1 MSSSNNFKNHSPFVA
16 TLIDQFVPDHI
27 RANYPQLIAFIE
39 AYLGYL
45 EESNE
50 SGYFQNALPQQ
61 RDIRTQEKEFLRR
74 IEQEIGLF
82 VPREYEATPLLF
94 YDKISE
100 LWRSKG
106 SQEAIE
112 TFFRLFLNDTVQIR
126 FPWDFVLKPSDGR
139 WEAPRKLRVSI
150 IRGDAN
156 DFASKRVQQIEEYG
170 LATVTKVERKV
181 YADQTIFE
189 LTILR
194 GNTVGNFKVGNRIT
208 TEDRSVEAEIYNSV
222 SDIVVETPG
231 TNYEVGDRIRLEG
244 RSRISFEA
252 RVSEVNGSGGITD
265 VDIIDFGSGTTPNH
279 IFNVQGSGKFYL
291 DNFTVFQY
299 LEDNRE
305 LDLGDN
311 LDISEDSIEF
321 LSSDEDY
328 TLGTYFGEF
337 YVGRIIAFAVDES
350 LVDTPLQTSNIITT
364 PTDPTEPLN
373 FKVDSLNGIGAT
385 FSLEFA
391 PIVESAGYYDGVRGQ
406 LSEAIVLQDSEFYQ
420 KFSYEV
426 VTAYPI
432 NEWIDPL
439 KRHVHPAGTKPFGLI
454 NRIERL
460 DAEVDIL
467 SNSVREII
475 PQDSSIA
482 SQFVAKSF
490 TKRIGDGV
498 IGTDDTSVLSQE
510 DISFTKRIFESAS
523 NTDSGLL
530 VIQDYTS
537 EHYFSADYVSKQVG
551 FIQDYAEETYF
562 AEQYIGNDV
571 LADVI
576 TF

>member
-1 MSSSNNFKNHSPFVA
+1 MADRSNYSPFVS

-50 SGYFQNALPQQ
+50 SGYFQNTLPQQ
-61 RDIRTQEKEFLRR
+61 RDIRTQEQEFLRR

-106 SQEAIE
+106 SEEAVE
-112 TFFRLFLNDTVQIR
+112 TFFRLFLNDAVQIR

-139 WEAPRKLRVSI
+139 WEAPRKIRVSV

-156 DFASKRVQQIEEYG
+156 DFASQRIQQIEEYG

-194 GNTVGNFKVGNRIT
+194 GNTVGNFEVGNRIT

-222 SDIVVETPG
+222 SNIVVETPG
-231 TNYEVGDRIRLEG
+231 TNYEVGDRIRLSG

-252 RVSEVNGSGGITD
+252 RVTEVNSTGGITG
-265 VDIIDFGSGTTPNH
+265 VDILDFGSGTTPDH
-279 IFNVQGSGKFYL
+279 ILEVQGSGRFFF

-299 LEDNRE
+299 LDDDRE
-305 LDLGDN
+305 LDLADN
-311 LDISEDSIEF
+311 LDISDDSIEGFRQDYTADTYFSRSYVGEIVF
-321 LSSDEDY
+321 LSADQ
-328 TLGTYFGEF
+328 
-337 YVGRIIAFAVDES
+337 S
-350 LVDTPLQTSNIITT
+350 LVDTPLQTENIITT
-364 PTDPTEPLN
+364 PSDPGQVLD
-373 FKVDSLNGIGAT
+373 FQIDSLDGTGAT

-406 LSEAIVLQDSEFYQ
+406 LSEAIVLQDSDFYQ
-420 KFSYEV
+420 KFSYEI

-439 KRHVHPAGTKPFGLI
+439 KNHVHPAGTKPFGLI

-460 DAEVDIL
+460 DPSVDIF
-467 SNSVREII
+467 SNNVREIV
-475 PQDSSIA
+475 PQDNVAA
-482 SQFVAKSF
+482 SQFVPKTV
-490 TKRIGDGV
+490 TKVLGDCT
-498 IGTDDTSVLSQE
+498 ICTDDASVLSE
-510 DISFTKRIFESAS
+510 EEIAFTKRIFESATATDDVIVRLGPTIEFS
-523 NTDSGLL
+523 NTSLAADSGIIT
-530 VIQDYTS
+530 VQNYNDDF
-537 EHYFSADYVSKQVG
+537 YFSSDYVGQSTS
-551 FIQDYAEETYF
+551 F
-562 AEQYIGNDV
+562 
-571 LADVI
+571 
-576 TF
+576 

>member
-1 MSSSNNFKNHSPFVA
+1 MVNRSNYSPFVA

-50 SGYFQNALPQQ
+50 SGYFQNTLPQQ
-61 RDIRTQEKEFLRR
+61 RDIRTQEQEFLRR

-100 LWRSKG
+100 LWRAKG
-106 SQEAIE
+106 SEEAVE

-126 FPWDFVLKPSDGR
+126 YPWDFVLKPSDGR
-139 WEAPRKLRVSI
+139 WEAPRKLRVSLI
-150 IRGDAN
+150 SGNAN
-156 DFASKRVQQIEEYG
+156 DFASQRIQQIEEYG

-222 SDIVVETPG
+222 SEIVIETPG
-231 TNYEVGDRIRLEG
+231 VDYEVGDRIRLSG

-252 RVSEVNGSGGITD
+252 RVRTVNQVGGITG
-265 VDIIDFGSGTTPNH
+265 VDIIDFGSGTTPDH
-279 IFNVQGSGKFYL
+279 ILDVQGSGRFFL
-291 DNFTVFQY
+291 NNFRVFQY
-299 LEDNRE
+299 LGDDRE

-311 LDISEDSIEF
+311 LDLSDDSVLGF
-321 LSSDEDY
+321 TQDY
-328 TLGTYFGEF
+328 TSDVYFSRA
-337 YVGRIIAFAVDES
+337 YVGEILFSAADQS
-350 LVDTPLQTSNIITT
+350 LVDTPLATENIVTT
-364 PTDPTEPLN
+364 PADPTQPLN
-373 FKVDSLNGIGAT
+373 FQVDSLDGTGAT

-420 KFSYEV
+420 KFSYEII
-426 VTAYPI
+426 TAYPI

-439 KRHVHPAGTKPFGLI
+439 KNHVHPAGTKPFGLI

-460 DAEVDIL
+460 DATVPIK
-467 SNSVREII
+467 SNAVRELP
-475 PQDSSIA
+475 PQHSVA
-482 SQFVAKSF
+482 STTQLVSKTF
-490 TKRIGDGV
+490 TKILGDCT
-498 IGTDDTSVLSQE
+498 ICTDDASVLSQE
-510 DISFTKRIFESAS
+510 DISFTKRIFESGTA
-523 NTDSGLL
+523 TDSGVLT
-530 VIQDYTS
+530 IQSYVNDL
-537 EHYFSADYVSKQVG
+537 YFSADYVGES
-551 FIQDYAEETYF
+551 T
-562 AEQYIGNDV
+562 
-571 LADVI
+571 